1 MNTKRLIKSGVLA
14 VLFLTLAVSL
24 AFAQAPLG
32 TAFTYQGQLKSEG
45 QPYTGTC
52 DFQFGLYNVPTGGM
66 SLGDLTLTSVPLTEG
81 YFTVQLDFGADAFT
95 GEERW
100 LDISVRC
107 PAGTGDYTQLQPRQ
121 ELTAAPYA
129 LYATAAEAAQTA
141 VYASSAD
148 SVPWTGISGMPAGFA
163 DGIDNDTT
171 YAAGTGLTLSGTTFA
186 VNTTTIQARVA
197 GVCGTGYAIKTI
209 NPDGSVVCEP
219 VGTGD
224 ITGVS
229 AGLGLTGGGT
239 SGDVSLAANPAI
251 LQQRVS
257 GTCPAGSSIRQ
268 VNQDGTVLCESA
280 GSGDITAVSAGF
292 GLTGGGTSGDVS
304 LAANP
309 AILQQRVSGTC
320 PAGSS
325 IRQVNQDGTV
335 TCEPD
340 DNTTY
345 TAGLGL
351 TLTGTTFA
359 ADTAV
364 VQARVFQWCDN
375 GYAIRQVNADGTIV
389 CEPVGGA
396 NAWSLTG
403 NAGTIPG
410 TNYLGTSDN
419 QALEIKVNNQR
430 VFRFEPNATSPNLI
444 GGYSGN
450 WITSGVYGST
460 LSGGGAADYLNRV
473 TDAYGS
479 IMGGFGNQA
488 GNGDSNIENA
498 RGTTVSGGAYN
509 IASGPISAISGGAS
523 NTASGGHSAIG
534 GGYYNFASGDR
545 STIGGGYYNA
555 ASGGYSAISGGSY
568 NTASADYATVSGGG
582 PSNESDPT
590 NTNNKATD
598 EYCTVGGGSAN
609 QAGNADLDTT
619 NAPIATVAG
628 GHHNIASGEGSAISG
643 GAYNI
648 ASAEGSAISG
658 GFQNT
663 TSGNVSAIS
672 GGNINTASGRA
683 SAIGGGGSNTAS
695 GDHSAVAGGYVNT
708 ASGFVSAI
716 GGGYFNS
723 ASANY
728 ATVSGGGPS
737 NTSDP
742 SNTNNKATD
751 NYCTI
756 GGGGGNQ
763 AGNADTDITNAI
775 YATVTGGYRNLASG
789 SFSSIVGG
797 SQNEVSGDASF
808 IGGGFGNFVSGP
820 YAAIGGGYSN
830 TANGEYST
838 VPGGFGN
845 TASGMYSYA
854 AGRNANAASQGTFVW
869 ADSQDAVYSDHGPNT
884 FNVRA
889 NNGAYINANT
899 NSAIGLQVDNEAN
912 GSFNG
917 QGSAI
922 LGKTYSDVGFGLV
935 GWGANDGV
943 GLGAFSRYGY
953 LIIAASGSFPNG
965 TLRFYVDN
973 TGNVRYAGTSGPM
986 VAIPSPTGGAP
997 SYVSLYGLSAAEAW
1011 YEDLGSASLV
1021 SGKVNVSIDPLFAQ
1035 TVTLSED
1042 YQVQVTAT
1050 CNEPVLLYV
1059 SEKTTTYFTVQG
1071 VRLDGKPSNCAFDY
1085 RISAKAVGYETVR
1098 LEAVDIPEPVISQR
1112 EE

>member
-66 SLGDLTLTSVPLTEG
+66 SLGDLILPSVPLTEG

-100 LDISVRC
+100 LDISMRC

-129 LYATAAEAAQTA
+129 LYATSAEAAQTA

-268 VNQDGTVLCESA
+268 VNQDGTV
-280 GSGDITAVSAGF
+280 
-292 GLTGGGTSGDVS
+292 
-304 LAANP
+304 
-309 AILQQRVSGTC
+309 
-320 PAGSS
+320 
-325 IRQVNQDGTV
+325 

-364 VQARVFQWCDN
+364 VQARVSGVCGT
-375 GYAIRQVNADGTIV
+375 GYAIREIAAGGTV
-389 CEPVGGA
+389 TCEPVGSA

-403 NAGTIPG
+403 NAGTTPG

-523 NTASGGHSAIG
+523 NTASGGHSAIA

-658 GFQNT
+658 GF
-663 TSGNVSAIS
+663 S
-672 GGNINTASGRA
+672 NTASGTV
-683 SAIGGGGSNTAS
+683 SAIGGGSLNTAS
-695 GDHSAVAGGYVNT
+695 GGDSAIGGGYHNTASGGHSAIAGGYVNT
-708 ASGFVSAI
+708 ASGADSAIGGGFSNTASGEDSAI
-716 GGGYFNS
+716 GGGYYNA
-723 ASANY
+723 ASADF

-751 NYCTI
+751 HYCTI

-763 AGNADTDITNAI
+763 AGNADEDRTNAV
-775 YATVTGGYRNLASG
+775 YATVAGGQLNIASGLGSAVGGGYYNAASGPVSVISGGYQNTASGAESAVGGGLGNIAGATYSTVCGGAGNTASG
-789 SFSSIVGG
+789 SQS
-797 SQNEVSGDASF
+797 
-808 IGGGFGNFVSGP
+808 
-820 YAAIGGGYSN
+820 AIGGGYGNIAS
-830 TANGEYST
+830 GPYST
-838 VPGGFGN
+838 VPGGYYN
-845 TASGMYSYA
+845 TAAGTYSFA
-854 AGRNANAASQGTFVW
+854 AGSLANANSQGSFVW
-869 ADSQDAVYSDHGPNT
+869 ADSQSADYYDNGVNT

-889 NNGAYINANT
+889 QNGTFMNANT
-899 NSAIGLQVDNEAN
+899 T
-912 GSFNG
+912 G
-917 QGSAI
+917 QGLRVFNESAGSSAGQGTAI
-922 LGKTYSDVGFGLV
+922 LGRSYSNYGYGLA
-935 GWGANDGV
+935 GWNYVSGV
-943 GLGAFSRYGY
+943 GVGAWSWDGD
-953 LIIAASGSFPNG
+953 LIRAYDGDFPGG
-965 TLRFYVDN
+965 TLRFYVDQN
-973 TGNVRYAGTSGPM
+973 GNIHFDGSSMPF

>member
-24 AFAQAPLG
+24 AFAQAPLS

-66 SLGDLTLTSVPLTEG
+66 SLGDLILPSVPLTEG

-100 LDISVRC
+100 LDISMRC

-129 LYATAAEAAQTA
+129 LYATSAEAAQTA

-197 GVCGTGYAIKTI
+197 GMCGTGYAIKTI
-209 NPDGSVVCEP
+209 NPDGTVVCEP

-224 ITGVS
+224 ITGVT

-239 SGDVSLAANPAI
+239 SGNVSLAANPAI

-268 VNQDGTVLCESA
+268 VNQDGTVICESA

-320 PAGSS
+320 ALGSS
-325 IRQVNQDGTV
+325 VRVVNQDGTV
-335 TCEPD
+335 TCELD

-351 TLTGTTFA
+351 TLTDTTFA

-364 VQARVFQWCDN
+364 VQARVSGVCGT
-375 GYAIRQVNADGTIV
+375 GYAIREIAAGGTV
-389 CEPVGGA
+389 TCEPVGSA

-403 NAGTIPG
+403 NAGTTPG

-419 QALEIKVNNQR
+419 QALEVKVNSQR

-450 WITSGVYGST
+450 WITSGVYGAT
-460 LSGGGAADYLNRV
+460 LSGGGKADYLNRV

-479 IMGGFGNQA
+479 IGGGYKNQA
-488 GNGDSNIENA
+488 GNADATVTNASNA
-498 RGTTVSGGAYN
+498 TVAGGYNNTASGANSSIAGGLNN
-509 IASGPISAISGGAS
+509 IASNSDSAISGGRG
-523 NTASGGHSAIG
+523 NTASGSISFVG
-534 GGYYNFASGDR
+534 GGSYNSAQGS
-545 STIGGGYYNA
+545 N
-555 ASGGYSAISGGSY
+555 SAISGGYDNLASGTYSFVGSGTSNIASGQSAAIAGGSY
-568 NTASADYATVSGGG
+568 NVASADYAT
-582 PSNESDPT
+582 
-590 NTNNKATD
+590 
-598 EYCTVGGGSAN
+598 
-609 QAGNADLDTT
+609 
-619 NAPIATVAG
+619 I
-628 GHHNIASGEGSAISG
+628 
-643 GAYNI
+643 
-648 ASAEGSAISG
+648 
-658 GFQNT
+658 
-663 TSGNVSAIS
+663 
-672 GGNINTASGRA
+672 
-683 SAIGGGGSNTAS
+683 
-695 GDHSAVAGGYVNT
+695 
-708 ASGFVSAI
+708 
-716 GGGYFNS
+716 
-723 ASANY
+723 
-728 ATVSGGGPS
+728 SGGGPS

-742 SNTNNKATD
+742 NNTNNKTTD

-756 GGGGGNQ
+756 GGGGNNQ
-763 AGNADTDITNAI
+763 AGNADAVLTNAA
-775 YATVTGGYRNLASG
+775 YATVAGGYDNTASG
-789 SFSSIVGG
+789 STS
-797 SQNEVSGDASF
+797 
-808 IGGGFGNFVSGP
+808 
-820 YAAIGGGYSN
+820 AIGGGYDN
-830 TANGEYST
+830 TASGVHSAIGGGYYNTASGERSAISGGHANTASGDLSAIGGGSGNIASGQYST
-838 VPGGFGN
+838 VPGGFYN
-845 TASGMYSYA
+845 TASGMYSFA
-854 AGRNANAASQGTFVW
+854 AGNRANAFREGSFVW
-869 ADSQDAVYSDHGPNT
+869 ADSQNSAYNDHGINT

-889 NNGAYINANT
+889 QNGAFVDANT
-899 NSAIGLQVDNEAN
+899 A
-912 GSFNG
+912 G
-917 QGSAI
+917 QGLRVYNQIVGSSSGQGTAI
-922 LGKTYSDVGFGLV
+922 LGLSDSNTSYGLAGWNFYS
-935 GWGANDGV
+935 GV
-943 GLGAFSRYGY
+943 GVGAWSYGGR
-953 LIIAASGSFPNG
+953 LIEAYKGDFMGESY
-965 TLRFYVDN
+965 LRFFVD
-973 TGNVRYAGTSGPM
+973 TYGNIYFDGSSIPF

-1035 TVTLSED
+1035 TVNLSED

-1050 CNEPVLLYV
+1050 CNAPVLLYV